1 MKQIDTMIT
10 KAGKNNLPLLIHVYT
25 HGNTQA
31 GIDMDF
37 TEDLCNNKDGIK

>member
-1 MKQIDTMIT
+1 MII
-10 KAGKNNLPLLIHVYT
+10 KAGKNNLPFMLIPVYT